1 MASTNLNLGDEL
13 SALLSSLGQPVEQ
26 TVREMVV
33 LELYR
38 RRLISSGK
46 AAELLE
52 IPRLDFIQRAPSFRF
67 TPDEWQAE
75 VEESRRA

>member
-46 AAELLE
+46 AMELLE
-52 IPRLDFIQRAPSFRF
+52 IPRLDFIQRAS
-67 TPDEWQAE
+67 DLGDSVLSIYA
-75 VEESRRA
+75 RRMASGS